1 MNPALLSP
9 AVPPQCSRA
18 ALLRS
23 VAPVQQDMERERL
36 QRVPLRT
43 GAGVECVKCVL
54 LRGSCRPCVLCGSQ
68 RTRRTSAHIGPGLLP
83 PHGSRRAPL
92 HGLAG
97 CDLPEAPGEL
107 FLLNASCAS
116 PNIPQ
121 SSCLPEQHRADLS
134 LPPSHMKHCSGVW
147 RIMSVVTAR
156 EIKFAC
162 VF

>member
-1 MNPALLSP
+1 M
-9 AVPPQCSRA
+9 
-18 ALLRS
+18 
-23 VAPVQQDMERERL
+23 QQDMERERL
-36 QRVPLRT
+36 QRVPLQT

-83 PHGSRRAPL
+83 PHGSRRAPH

-134 LPPSHMKHCSGVW
+134 LPPSHIFSEKHCVGVW